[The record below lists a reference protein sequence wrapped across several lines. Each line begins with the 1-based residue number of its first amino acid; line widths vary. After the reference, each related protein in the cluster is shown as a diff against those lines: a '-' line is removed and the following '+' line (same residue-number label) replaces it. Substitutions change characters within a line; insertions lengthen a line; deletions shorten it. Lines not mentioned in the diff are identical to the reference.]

1 MPLFTFYPCRADG
14 SSIAFEAL
22 ECADD
27 DGAFGAARR
36 VLSEHRSS
44 VEVVVWQGE
53 RRVGAV
59 SREASPA

>member
-1 MPLFTFYPCRADG
+1 MPMFTFYPCRADG
-14 SSIAFEAL
+14 SSIAFDVFDCVDDVTAL
-22 ECADD
+22 
-27 DGAFGAARR
+27 GAAER